1 VQDVDIPT
9 AFESRMFRHWTTKLV
24 WLAVHPVIHG
34 IRPYVKNPTPVLT
47 LEIVNLF
54 VQIGFD
60 LAIIYFFGIRWKTG
74 RSAQFATRW
83 RFHAGD
89 RTPPPPK
96 S

>member
-47 LEIVNLF
+47 LEIVNFF

-60 LAIIYFFGIRWKTG
+60 LAIIYFFGIRWKPVDR
-74 RSAQFATRW
+74 RSL
-83 RFHAGD
+83 
-89 RTPPPPK
+89 
-96 S
+96 